1 MQHIMVVIA
10 LMLYAAF
17 AFNPILEISIF
28 SRTLNLSPGDMFTIL
43 FVFGIF
49 LKALLQNQNNV
60 VVSRPPAVIHFLF
73 AFLFLAIVF
82 LLPTLLFF
90 VLHNELVSFLPRSLY
105 IYLLWLIALVL
116 FYYGS
121 DSQLKVTELRTIVWL
136 LMGSFI
142 GGVISNI
149 FIATSGFELL
159 TLMTASLT
167 NQGARLGGQIADP
180 NQLGSLATFFSILGI
195 MGALNEKKRTPQL
208 IFMLLTVG
216 TGFILV
222 LTQSRES
229 LLTLFVAML
238 CILFLLIKGKKYR
251 HFLVVFWGL
260 IIGVAFSVMN
270 IPRIAETFSAL
281 DIGDTG
287 YVLSARDQVWRTSL
301 NVVLTY
307 PLGIGFENLTYVTNN
322 ATEQAHNAF
331 LQSAVI
337 AGFLG
342 FFAFVC
348 FIIVLLKLLW
358 EQSKLV
364 PDNWLIQAYFVF
376 IVGYL
381 ATSMGSDHFISFFTF
396 NAIFFGLLGFVVCS
410 R

>member
-1 MQHIMVVIA
+1 MEPVH
-10 LMLYAAF
+10 
-17 AFNPILEISIF
+17 
-28 SRTLNLSPGDMFTIL
+28 
-43 FVFGIF
+43 FG
-49 LKALLQNQNNV
+49 V
-60 VVSRPPAVIHFLF
+60 D
-73 AFLFLAIVF
+73 AI
-82 LLPTLLFF
+82 T
-90 VLHNELVSFLPRSLY
+90 R
-105 IYLLWLIALVL
+105 II
-116 FYYGS
+116 
-121 DSQLKVTELRTIVWL
+121 
-136 LMGSFI
+136 
-142 GGVISNI
+142 
-149 FIATSGFELL
+149 
-159 TLMTASLT
+159 
-167 NQGARLGGQIADP
+167 
-180 NQLGSLATFFSILGI
+180 
-195 MGALNEKKRTPQL
+195 
-208 IFMLLTVG
+208 
-216 TGFILV
+216 
-222 LTQSRES
+222 
-229 LLTLFVAML
+229 LTLFVAML

-251 HFLVVFWGL
+251 HFLVIFLGL

-281 DIGDTG
+281 DIGDTR

-358 EQSKLV
+358 EQSKLM

>member
-1 MQHIMVVIA
+1 
-10 LMLYAAF
+10 
-17 AFNPILEISIF
+17 
-28 SRTLNLSPGDMFTIL
+28 
-43 FVFGIF
+43 
-49 LKALLQNQNNV
+49 
-60 VVSRPPAVIHFLF
+60 
-73 AFLFLAIVF
+73 
-82 LLPTLLFF
+82 
-90 VLHNELVSFLPRSLY
+90 
-105 IYLLWLIALVL
+105 
-116 FYYGS
+116 
-121 DSQLKVTELRTIVWL
+121 
-136 LMGSFI
+136 MGSFI

-149 FIATSGFELL
+149 FIATSGFDLL
-159 TLMTASLT
+159 TLMTATLT
-167 NQGARLGGQIADP
+167 NQGSRLGGQIADP

-195 MGALNEKKRTPQL
+195 MGALNEKKRMTQL

-251 HFLVVFWGL
+251 HFLVIFLGL

-281 DIGDTG
+281 DIGDTR

-307 PLGIGFENLTYVTNN
+307 PLGLGFENLTYVTNN

-358 EQSKLV
+358 ELSKLM
-364 PDNWLIQAYFVF
+364 PDNWLIQPICFYRRLSCDFDGIGSFYFIF
-376 IVGYL
+376 Y
-381 ATSMGSDHFISFFTF
+381 FQCNFFWVAGVCRLF
-396 NAIFFGLLGFVVCS
+396 PLRIYFFK
-410 R
+410 